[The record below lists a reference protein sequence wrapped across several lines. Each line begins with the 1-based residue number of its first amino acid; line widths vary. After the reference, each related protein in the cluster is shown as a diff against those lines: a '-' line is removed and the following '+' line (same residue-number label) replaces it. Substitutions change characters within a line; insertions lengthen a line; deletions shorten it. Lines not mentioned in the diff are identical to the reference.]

1 MTGYT
6 TTRPTKSL
14 LIPKKRPLKTPS
26 TTLSKNYS
34 TEKYIPTLHFI
45 SSSSSSSSSTEQNPK
60 PKSTNDGK
68 KAATTT
74 TEFNFSLPPQPFLDP
89 GCWEKIRSVS
99 SSSPSSS
106 RLGGESGSGSGSGGV
121 MQLNE
126 REKEEERRRRRA
138 REAEYGGMAVR
149 GRLK

>member
-1 MTGYT
+1 MTEYT

-14 LIPKKRPLKTPS
+14 RIPKKRPLKTPS
-26 TTLSKNYS
+26 TNISKNYS
-34 TEKYIPTLHFI
+34 TEKYTPTLHFI
-45 SSSSSSSSSTEQNPK
+45 SSSSSSSTEPDSK
-60 PKSTNDGK
+60 TKSTDKDKDKG
-68 KAATTT
+68 ARATTT

-89 GCWEKIRSVS
+89 GCWERIRNS
-99 SSSPSSS
+99 SSS
-106 RLGGESGSGSGSGGV
+106 RLGDEAGSGSRSGSV

-149 GRLK
+149 GRIK

>member
-1 MTGYT
+1 MPEFT

-26 TTLSKNYS
+26 TNISKNYS
-34 TEKYIPTLHFI
+34 TEKYTPSLYFT
-45 SSSSSSSSSTEQNPK
+45 STSTEQDSKHK
-60 PKSTNDGK
+60 PANEGK
-68 KAATTT
+68 NAATTT

-89 GCWEKIRSVS
+89 GCWERIRSVS
-99 SSSPSSS
+99 SSSSS
-106 RLGGESGSGSGSGGV
+106 RLGGEGGSGSGSGSV

-149 GRLK
+149 GRIK

>member
-1 MTGYT
+1 MTEYT

-14 LIPKKRPLKTPS
+14 LIPKKRPLKSPS
-26 TTLSKNYS
+26 TKLSKNYS
-34 TEKYIPTLHFI
+34 TEKYTPTLHLI
-45 SSSSSSSSSTEQNPK
+45 SSSSSTEQNPK
-60 PKSTNDGK
+60 PKSTDKDKDKG
-68 KAATTT
+68 ARATTT

-89 GCWEKIRSVS
+89 GCWERIRSV
-99 SSSPSSS
+99 SSS
-106 RLGGESGSGSGSGGV
+106 RLGGEGGSGSGPGSGSV

-149 GRLK
+149 GRIK